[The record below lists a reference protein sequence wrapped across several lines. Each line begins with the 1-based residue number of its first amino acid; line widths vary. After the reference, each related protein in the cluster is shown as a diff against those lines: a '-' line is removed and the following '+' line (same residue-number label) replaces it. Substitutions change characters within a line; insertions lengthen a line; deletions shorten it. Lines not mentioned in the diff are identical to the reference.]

1 MPPDKEQNREQEF
14 NKLAVKLLFQ
24 HMRDGILTLA
34 HIETKLAP
42 AMDLVKFD
50 QDGYPVLETVQ
61 PIVMSFAKATAWME
75 QERLSRE
82 EKDRE
87 DKSEIH
93 GMFPQR
99 VDVPAGTLAD
109 RTNAGGLEL
118 DKLAFELYKET
129 AGILIVCGSTLVS
142 YEELTELKFNR
153 NQAICVGLL
162 VRIVKFMRAT
172 LAILSHGDDLGEVI
186 LALLRCIGESAINVR
201 YLILKN
207 DDSLF
212 DKYVKVSLGPEGEMY
227 DMIKENI
234 EKRKGEPLPV
244 EVRMLASIERL
255 CKISGI
261 KIAEVD
267 RKHREWG
274 GTMRGRLKTLGI
286 EKLYAVVQRIP
297 SHAVHGTWADLALH
311 HLETRSGGFVA
322 KFEDSPVDTRILAPI
337 CLFVLA
343 AVKDYYER
351 FLAHSPEARPL
362 NTRID
367 DLIDRLERVNSA
379 HEEWYHQNKKVVQE
393 APPSREP

>member
-1 MPPDKEQNREQEF
+1 MN
-14 NKLAVKLLFQ
+14 A
-24 HMRDGILTLA
+24 
-34 HIETKLAP
+34 
-42 AMDLVKFD
+42 VKFD
-50 QDGYPVLETVQ
+50 DKGSPILETVQ
-61 PIVMSFAKATAWME
+61 PIVLSLAKATAWME
-75 QERLSRE
+75 QERLSQE

-87 DKSEIH
+87 EKSEIH
-93 GMFPQR
+93 GMFPAR
-99 VDVPAGTLAD
+99 IDVPAATLAD
-109 RTNAGGLEL
+109 KTKTGGLEL

-129 AGILIVCGSTLVS
+129 AGVLIVCASSLVS
-142 YEELTELKFNR
+142 YEEPAELKFNR

-212 DKYVKVSLGPEGEMY
+212 NQYVKVSLGPEGEMY

-234 EKRKGEPLPV
+234 EKRKGETLPV
-244 EVRMLASIERL
+244 EARMLASIERL
-255 CKISGI
+255 CKISGV
-261 KIAEVD
+261 KIEEVN
-267 RKHREWG
+267 RKHVEWG
-274 GTMRGRLKTLGI
+274 GTMRDRLKALGI
-286 EKLYAVVQRIP
+286 EKLYAAVQRIP
-297 SHAVHGTWADLALH
+297 SHAIHGTWADLALH
-311 HLETRSGGFVA
+311 HLEVKPGGFAA
-322 KFEDSPVDTRILAPI
+322 KFKDSPVDTRILAPI

-351 FLAHSPEARPL
+351 FLAPSPEARPL

-367 DLIDRLERVNSA
+367 DLIDRLERVNLA

-393 APPSREP
+393 EPPSSRS